1 MYYLPIYILMVH
13 IIHWYYCFYYIYIN
27 RKKHK
32 KDYTVLN
39 AIPMNKELRDQPS
52 LYINESFEENDE
64 NLDYAKHNF
73 FYNIINNDE
82 L

>member
-1 MYYLPIYILMVH
+1 MYYLPIYILTGTYYTLG
-13 IIHWYYCFYYIYIN
+13 IIAFYYIHINN
-27 RKKHK
+27 RKKTK

-64 NLDYAKHNF
+64 NLDYARA
-73 FYNIINNDE
+73 
-82 L
+82 